1 LMQYDSG
8 RDFWWLLLRPWI
20 AIPRLIQVLWSLSGL
35 VVVLLLRG
43 SSSDADVQRGLARRI
58 LNTLT
63 GLGPCFIK
71 LGQALSTRP
80 DLVRRDWLEELTR
93 LQDDLPAFPHSIAL
107 SRIEQEL
114 GAPADQLFE
123 EFPSAPIAAASLG
136 QVYKARLEGQ
146 SWVAVK
152 VQRPNLTFILRR
164 DLVLIRA
171 LGVLTAPFLP
181 LNLGFGLGSII
192 DEFGRSLFEEIDY
205 EQEADNAERFATL
218 FVDNPA
224 VYVPRVERMLSS
236 TRVLTTTWIEGS
248 KMRNSQELIDQ
259 RLDPAALI
267 RTGVICGLQQLL
279 EFGYFHADPHPGNLF
294 ALQGRSGDMGHV
306 GYVDFGMM
314 DSISDSDRLTL
325 TGAVVHLINRD
336 FEGLAEDFQR
346 LGFLSPT
353 ANLSPIIPALEE
365 VLGGS
370 LGESVG
376 SFNFKAITDRF
387 SELMFDYPFRVPARF
402 ALIIRA
408 VVSQE
413 GLALRLDPDFK
424 IISVAYPYVARRL
437 LAGDT
442 REMRE
447 KLLDVIFDESG
458 RLRLERLESLLEVVG
473 QGAPSPG
480 AELLPVAGAGLRLL
494 FSRDGAD
501 LRKRLLLTLIR
512 DDRLHTED
520 VRALAGLIGRTFGP
534 GRIAGDFLQRLNPL
548 VAA

>member
-1 LMQYDSG
+1 MQYDSG

-20 AIPRLIQVLWSLSGL
+20 AIPRLIQVLWTLSGL

-294 ALQGRSGDMGHV
+294 ALHGRSGDMGHV